1 MGKVAGKDYQV
12 GKFPFS
18 AAGKAIAARNT
29 DGFVKI
35 IRGLPRGEILGAHI
49 MGDQATEL
57 IGELGLA
64 RRLEATSEELHRHC
78 VHAHPTLQRG
88 GHGSRRRRGK
98 PRDPHL
104 TRAVLNDD
112 TRQKAASSRGCLL
125 LFQAAW
131 RDCRKQHKEAQKD
144 WIELP
149 GSLGGS

>member
-64 RRLEATSEELHRHC
+64 RRLEATSEELI
-78 VHAHPTLQRG
+78 VTMHAHPTMHEAVHEAALASEGRG
-88 GHGSRRRRGK
+88 IN
-98 PRDPHL
+98 
-104 TRAVLNDD
+104 A
-112 TRQKAASSRGCLL
+112 
-125 LFQAAW
+125 
-131 RDCRKQHKEAQKD
+131 
-144 WIELP
+144 
-149 GSLGGS
+149 